1 LINLKEGVVMNP
13 AEIVKEISEKFSE
26 EVLWFVCFRDECSIV
41 LKKEKVKE
49 ILRYLKNT
57 PGLEFDYL
65 VDLTAV
71 DYLGFREPRFDV
83 VYHLTSIKHRHRIR
97 VKAQVPE
104 KGCCI
109 DSVTD
114 LWATANWFE
123 RECFDMFGIHFNGHP
138 DLRRILMPE
147 DWKGFPLRK
156 DYPVKSDLGDK
167 EWETYKELKETA
179 KAWKEN
185 AE

>member
-1 LINLKEGVVMNP
+1 MNP
-13 AEIVKEISEKFSE
+13 IEIIRRIRDKFSE
-26 EVLWFVCFRDECSIV
+26 EVLWSICFRDEYSIV
-41 LKKEKVKE
+41 VKKEKIKV
-49 ILRYLKNT
+49 ILAYLKNT

-83 VYHLTSIKHRHRIR
+83 VYHLMSIKYKHRLRI
-97 VKAQVPE
+97 KAQVPE
-104 KGCCI
+104 QECCI
-109 DSVTD
+109 DSVAD

-123 RECFDMFGIHFNGHP
+123 RECYDMFGIQFIGHP

-156 DYPVKSDLGDK
+156 DYPVKSALADK
-167 EWETYKELKETA
+167 EWDTYKELKESA

-185 AE
+185 ARQD